1 MKGRIPRIALSMIT
15 VGMIAVS
22 VTGCK
27 KEEEDHAAK
36 FNGTWTGTA
45 TCNGGSSGTGELV
58 FTAVDKKKVT
68 TTYSVGGAGC
78 VKALILDGT
87 ANGNTLTFPA
97 TTVSDACGQSY
108 SINASANINGSTL
121 SFTISV
127 NGAANGQCS
136 FSGTK

>member
-1 MKGRIPRIALSMIT
+1 MKRRISCIALSIFT

-22 VTGCK
+22 LAGCK

-45 TCNGGSSGTGELV
+45 TCNGGSGGVTEQE
-58 FTAVDKKKVT
+58 FIAVNKTKVT
-68 TTYSVGGAGC
+68 TTCNVGGIGC
-78 VKALILDGT
+78 VKEQILDGT

-97 TTVSDACGQSY
+97 TTVLDACGQSY
-108 SINASANINGSTL
+108 SVSASATITGTTLFYTISINGATS
-121 SFTISV
+121 
-127 NGAANGQCS
+127 GECS